1 MAAIVTYTLLE
12 VTTSACYKNACRS
25 RCSELTVEPLAPRE
39 ITTLRDP
46 YDAIAQRSLL
56 KTGIPL

>member
-12 VTTSACYKNACRS
+12 VTTSACYKNAWS
-25 RCSELTVEPLAPRE
+25 SGCSELTVEPLAPRE
-39 ITTLRDP
+39 ITTRGP